1 MISLTCSEKKLFCL
15 DFNFNFI
22 LFCGKKF
29 FILEKQTKTKKHEKN
44 HFFSTFENH
53 AGCE

>member
-29 FILEKQTKTKKHEKN
+29 FILEKQKQTKTNKK
-44 HFFSTFENH
+44 T
-53 AGCE
+53 